1 MQKIWQW
8 YTSSIGKK
16 GGKISSND
24 IISSAQQVMVSAHGE
39 RSDDDLVL
47 AMATLKRITGRYW
60 SFLSLSIGLLS
71 QSQWPSWN
79 VLRNTLKILPV
90 RGNISCNSLD
100 RERWSHASGDPDYPL
115 RAEYKQQANIGST
128 QCDKEPITRLQ
139 GCQRALTSS
148 QPRLC
153 RNRKTDTTS
162 QPETVTEHR
171 QPTWWNTFVVVWE
184 ASQGNNGNG
193 EIPGEYT

>member
-8 YTSSIGKK
+8 YTSSIRKR

-115 RAEYKQQANIGST
+115 RAEHKQQANIGST
-128 QCDKEPITRLQ
+128 QCDKEPITHLQVARLPA
-139 GCQRALTSS
+139 GSDIES
-148 QPRLC
+148 
-153 RNRKTDTTS
+153 TTIM
-162 QPETVTEHR
+162 QEQE
-171 QPTWWNTFVVVWE
+171 N
-184 ASQGNNGNG
+184 
-193 EIPGEYT
+193 